1 MQINPPY
8 DGSEPCPAC
17 VVFSGKLDFFA
28 YVHNFLN
35 RCDVAAGRI
44 SVGKAYVKL
53 NDLRRYGATGLNMK
67 VDNPVVQEL
76 IDVARALVDACD
88 GMVEEIGRITW
99 TPEVTAR
106 VEALIPRAAA
116 AMDAFRPLENFH
128 QSDHRHSHGGVN
140 VIRSSAGAEFA
151 GFVNPDYAAAAYNYT
166 VQVVP
171 AGGDLV
177 HTVCGTELR
186 IHQHFKDNLARDPA
200 FYGKVWCPTC
210 RNDVPFAQFKQ
221 PEAVQ

>member
-17 VVFSGKLDFFA
+17 VVFSEKLKFYA

-35 RCDVAAGRI
+35 RCDVGAGRI
-44 SVGKAYVKL
+44 REGKAYSKL
-53 NDLRRYGATGLNMK
+53 NDLRQFGTAGLDMK
-67 VDNPVVQEL
+67 VDHPVIQEL
-76 IDVARALVDACD
+76 IDVARALVEACD
-88 GMVEEIGRITW
+88 GMKEENLRITW
-99 TPEVTAR
+99 PPEVTAR

-116 AMDAFRPLENFH
+116 AMDAFMPFADFH
-128 QSDHRHSHGGVN
+128 RSDARHSMGGVN
-140 VIRSSAGAEFA
+140 VIRAQRGSHFA
-151 GFVNPDYAAAAYNYT
+151 GFVNPDYAAATYDYV

-171 AGGDLV
+171 AGGDIV

-186 IHQHFKDNLARDPA
+186 LHQHFKDNLARDPA
-200 FYGKVWCPTC
+200 YYGKVWCPTC